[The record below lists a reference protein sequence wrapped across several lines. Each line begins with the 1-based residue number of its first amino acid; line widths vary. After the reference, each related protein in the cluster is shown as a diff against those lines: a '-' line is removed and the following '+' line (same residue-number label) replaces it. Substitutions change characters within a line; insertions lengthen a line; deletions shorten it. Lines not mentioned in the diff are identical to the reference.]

1 MIQTDFDISAF
12 KLGLVL
18 VAIKMHLIKIV
29 N

>member
-18 VAIKMHLIKIV
+18 VAIKIHLNKIV